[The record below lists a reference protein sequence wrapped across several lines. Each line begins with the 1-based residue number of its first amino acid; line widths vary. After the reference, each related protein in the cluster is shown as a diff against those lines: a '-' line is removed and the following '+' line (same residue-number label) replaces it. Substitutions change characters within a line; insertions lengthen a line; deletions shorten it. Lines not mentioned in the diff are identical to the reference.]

1 MSAAGSNPAPSAEN
15 LAERSVVTQQSVYRV
30 ARAHVVSVF
39 GRFAVAAGV
48 VVVVVV
54 LTAALT
60 DDLPDPVVGVL
71 LVIVAVCLALSAVAA
86 ARVVRRP
93 ALLLLSDTGYRVRV
107 LRRAGPTS
115 APWADVTRVRRE
127 QLAPGPC
134 LVLSLTDGARTV
146 VPVRL
151 LEGGAVTADR
161 LEADLRAR
169 LDKAHG
175 QRRL

>member
-1 MSAAGSNPAPSAEN
+1 MSE
-15 LAERSVVTQQSVYRV
+15 QSVYPL
-30 ARAHVVSVF
+30 ARAHTVSVL
-39 GRFAVAAGV
+39 GRYVAAAGV
-48 VVVVVV
+48 VVVAVV

-60 DDLPDPVVGVL
+60 DDLPDWLAGVL
-71 LVIVAVCLALSAVAA
+71 LVVVAVALALAAVAA
-86 ARVVRRP
+86 ARVLRRP

-115 APWADVTRVRRE
+115 APWTDVTRVRRE
-127 QLAPGPC
+127 QLAPGLC

-151 LEGGAVTADR
+151 LEGGTATADR

-169 LDKAHG
+169 LDRAHG